1 MRSSAP
7 ISCKSTMVVI
17 SVLLFALLIGGPTGG
32 GVSGHRFGY
41 SKPDQRRWSKAH
53 QSCAGKH
60 QSPIAISSSRAV
72 PLYMPAI
79 ELVGY
84 NNLLPGPITVHNNG
98 HSVSLAIP
106 KTDPTKGK
114 HPYIFGG
121 KLQNEYEL
129 EGLHFHWGDKN
140 NRGAEHV
147 LNDIRY
153 PLEMHIIH
161 RNKKYKNVAEALGYS
176 DGLTVLGF
184 FYQVTEQ
191 DSPEINSLVRSFGQI
206 IDYDQS
212 IQLNHTFTLQSL
224 IDGIDMTRFYTYKGS
239 LTTPPCSEAVTWVVF
254 PDLLELSVNQMKRF
268 RTLDT
273 GIHGSPMV
281 DNYRALQPIGNRRV
295 FVRKVNPRF
304 TTLEALEAGQHHS
317 KWDWVY

>member
-1 MRSSAP
+1 MLPLSFP
-7 ISCKSTMVVI
+7 VF
-17 SVLLFALLIGGPTGG
+17 SVLLFVLLIGGPPGN
-32 GVSGHRFGY
+32 GVHGHRFGY

-60 QSPIAISSSRAV
+60 QSPIAISSHRADSI
-72 PLYMPAI
+72 YMPAI

-140 NRGAEHV
+140 SRGAEHV
-147 LNDIRY
+147 LNDVRY

-161 RNKKYKNVAEALGYS
+161 RNRKYKSVAEALGYS

-184 FYQVTEQ
+184 FYQVTEK
-191 DSPEINSLVRSFGQI
+191 DEPGINTLVRSFGHI
-206 IDYDQS
+206 IDYDQT

-224 IDGIDMTRFYTYKGS
+224 IEGIDLTRFYTYKGS
-239 LTTPPCSEAVTWVVF
+239 LTTPPCSEAVTWVLF

-273 GIHGSPMV
+273 GVHGSPMV
-281 DNYRALQPIGNRRV
+281 DNYRALQPIGNRRI
-295 FVRKVNPRF
+295 FVRKINPRF
-304 TTLEALEAGQHHS
+304 TSLDVFEDALHHS

>member
-7 ISCKSTMVVI
+7 ISCNSTMVVI
-17 SVLLFALLIGGPTGG
+17 SVLLFALLIGGPIGG